1 MSEICPCGSQG
12 VLSEIAV
19 IDGATTERYDFVA
32 EDLQL
37 NEVLV
42 GDQGITGKLDLF
54 ADHIRRG
61 AAYVSGGIM
70 MNVAP
75 LELENWLPRIFR
87 GTKVGNTHFP
97 GEGSPEFDIIVKRDK
112 AVYRYTGLQVD
123 KALFRASTNSQEPGL
138 LEMMLTF
145 VGIDEETS
153 TWPDPA
159 PARLRDNVLYWLLGD
174 TTLTINNVDYYMEA
188 FNLQIDNM
196 LRPLM
201 RNTLRPVCIRSE
213 GRRFRFQPAITHC
226 ANTVANLYFGELDAA
241 GRLAFES
248 TKNLD
253 NSDSTTIFDFARLL
267 GPKLTPSTRG
277 RTETFLRLDLSS
289 YPGADLETD
298 PSLKVT
304 NTFPVV

>member
-12 VLSEIAV
+12 ALSEIAV
-19 IDGATTERYDFVA
+19 VSDSGTERYDFVA

-37 NEVLV
+37 NETIV
-42 GDQGITGKLDLF
+42 GDQGITGTLDLF
-54 ADHIRRG
+54 ADHHRRG
-61 AAYVSGGIM
+61 AAFVSGGIM
-70 MNVAP
+70 LNVSP

-87 GTKVGNTHFP
+87 GTKIGDTHFP
-97 GEGSPEFDIIVKRDK
+97 GEESPEFDIIVKRDK
-112 AVYRYTGLQVD
+112 ATYRYTDLQVD
-123 KALFRASTNSQEPGL
+123 KALFRASANSEEPGL

-145 VGIDEETS
+145 IGVDEEPG

-159 PARLRDNVLYWLLGD
+159 PERLRDNVLYWLLGD
-174 TTLTINNVDYYMEA
+174 TTLTINSVEYYMEA

-201 RNTLRPVCIRSE
+201 RNSLRPVCIRSE
-213 GRRFRFQPAITHC
+213 GRRFRFQPAVTHC
-226 ANTVANLYFGELDAA
+226 ADTVANLYFGDLDAA

-253 NSDSTTIFDFARLL
+253 NSDSTTIFDFARLI
-267 GPKLTPSTRG
+267 GPRVTPSTRG

-289 YPGADLETD
+289 YPGDDLVTD

-304 NTFPVV
+304 NTFPA